1 MSGDLCADIGGGAE
15 VRPARQDEIHA
26 AAQLV
31 ADSFAPVEPYV
42 AWLFPHATDR
52 AALLLP
58 PCRAVGDR
66 CLAGR
71 NINGG
76 NAPHRQWGERA

>member
-1 MSGDLCADIGGGAE
+1 MSGDLCVIGGGAE

-42 AWLFPHATDR
+42 AWLFPPCCR
-52 AALLLP
+52 PRRPPSP